1 MSSLRLCLLSLCLL
15 ASVSSCRRTAAPTD
29 TPQPVACPDIYQ
41 PVCAADGNTYPNAC
55 RAEAAG
61 QKNSEPGECKG
72 LGIPG
77 VIS

>member
-1 MSSLRLCLLSLCLL
+1 MLNLRLGMLSLCLL
-15 ASVSSCRRTAAPTD
+15 ATVSSCRRSSEPTV
-29 TPQPVACPDIYQ
+29 TPQPIACPDIYQ
-41 PVCAADGNTYPNAC
+41 PVCAPDGNTYPNAC

-61 QKNSEPGECKG
+61 QQNSEPGECKG